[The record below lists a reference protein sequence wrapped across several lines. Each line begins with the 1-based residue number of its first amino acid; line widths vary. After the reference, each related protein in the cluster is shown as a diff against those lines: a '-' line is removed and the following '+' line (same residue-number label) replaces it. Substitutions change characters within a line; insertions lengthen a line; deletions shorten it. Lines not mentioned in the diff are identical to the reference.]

1 METKSFTFSTEDME
15 SLALAWIFKHHP
27 LTLQQYKGNE
37 IDPVTDDITF
47 TFGSPED
54 SDAEDT

>member
-54 SDAEDT
+54 SDE